1 MRFLS
6 LLLVVSFVCFADAQ
20 ATVKVVSKR
29 NPGISWEC
37 LVPVANDDTT
47 KPELGSCMPEA
58 LCDSKT
64 GTSKWKNVF
73 GLKDYNGVSY
83 DYKCAF
89 FGGKTALPVWFG
101 WFIVVGLGAIFAIFF
116 SVLQWLHD
124 RQVQKQSVV
133 HSSEH
138 FAGAGRS
145 VPSGWI
151 ACKVV
156 AMWTWAASLLQSSN
170 VAYKYGI
177 SGPFWYASGA
187 TIQVLLFAVL
197 AVEIKRKCP
206 AIHTICEVIL
216 ARWGVAAHLTI
227 MCFVIAT
234 QCKN

>member
-73 GLKDYNGVSY
+73 GYYHVIYFAMRILKIFNLFLDRLKDYNGVSY

-89 FGGKTALPVWFG
+89 FGGKTGLTKFNTEKLDEWFSNHLPYSASCLVWMVYSCGTWRFESVI
-101 WFIVVGLGAIFAIFF
+101 FICYC
-116 SVLQWLHD
+116 SH
-124 RQVQKQSVV
+124 
-133 HSSEH
+133 
-138 FAGAGRS
+138 
-145 VPSGWI
+145 
-151 ACKVV
+151 V
-156 AMWTWAASLLQSSN
+156 AKS
-170 VAYKYGI
+170 
-177 SGPFWYASGA
+177 
-187 TIQVLLFAVL
+187 
-197 AVEIKRKCP
+197 
-206 AIHTICEVIL
+206 
-216 ARWGVAAHLTI
+216 
-227 MCFVIAT
+227 
-234 QCKN
+234 